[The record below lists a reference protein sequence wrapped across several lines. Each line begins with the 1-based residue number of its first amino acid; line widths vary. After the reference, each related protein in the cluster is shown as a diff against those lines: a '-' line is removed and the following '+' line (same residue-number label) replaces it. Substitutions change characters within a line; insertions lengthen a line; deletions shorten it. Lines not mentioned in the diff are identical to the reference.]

1 MTKTKFSN
9 ITVQVSGKG
18 ARLTLNRPEKKNP
31 LSWDTVREL
40 RLAAE
45 ELNKNDELMSVV
57 IIGSGDSFSAG
68 GDLEKYLELFE
79 SPDDFRGFME
89 EFYQLFAAIEAS
101 HAVYIAAI
109 NGVCAAG
116 GLEVLLA
123 CDVAIAAQGAKIGD
137 AHLNFGQLPGA
148 GSSIRL
154 WRAIGTHN
162 AKHLV
167 FTGDFISAGRARE
180 LGLVQEVAPD
190 PEFEQL
196 IAALEEKIH
205 RKSPASVTGVKHLM
219 NLAVREDLEQGLRTE
234 IDYVHRYATTQAD
247 PMEGLLA
254 FRDKRKPEFGKKK
267 RPKP

>member
-1 MTKTKFSN
+1 MDVEFEN
-9 ITVQVSGKG
+9 IKVDIAGQG

-31 LSWDTVREL
+31 LNWDTVREL
-40 RLAAE
+40 RIAVE
-45 ELNKNDELMSVV
+45 QLNQDENIMSVV

-68 GDLEKYLELFE
+68 GDLEKYLQLFE
-79 SPDDFRGFME
+79 SPEDFRDFME
-89 EFYQLFAAIEAS
+89 EFYNLFAAIEVS
-101 HAVYIAAI
+101 PAVYIAAI

-123 CDVAIAAQGAKIGD
+123 CDVVVAAESAKIGD

-167 FTGDFISAGRARE
+167 FTGDFISARRAYE
-180 LGLVQEVAPD
+180 IGLVQEFAKD
-190 PEFEQL
+190 DEFEAL
-196 IAALEEKIH
+196 IKTLEEKIDM
-205 RKSPASVTGVKHLM
+205 KSPASVKGVKYLL
-219 NLAVREDLEQGLRTE
+219 NQAVREDLEKGLRTE
-234 IDYVHRYATTQAD
+234 IDYVHRYATTEAD
-247 PMEGLLA
+247 PMEGLIA
-254 FRDKRKPEFGKKK
+254 FRDKRKPQFGKKK